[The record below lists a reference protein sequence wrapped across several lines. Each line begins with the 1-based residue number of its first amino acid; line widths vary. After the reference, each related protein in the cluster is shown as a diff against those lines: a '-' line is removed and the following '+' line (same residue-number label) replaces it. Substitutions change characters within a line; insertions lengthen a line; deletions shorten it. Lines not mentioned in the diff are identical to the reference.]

1 MGAKQS
7 FVGVW
12 DLVSFEARLSD
23 GRVITPLGEDAVG
36 RVIYDADGRMSVQIM
51 RRDRPAFASGDM
63 LKGESEEVRAAFEG
77 YIAYSGT
84 YEVREDDACVL
95 HRVEASLFPNWIGG
109 EQVRFFEFPDGRLK
123 LSTPSLVYGG
133 GETTSVLIWERAK

>member
-95 HRVEASLFPNWIGG
+95 HRVHDATGIPRC
-109 EQVRFFEFPDGRLK
+109 V
-123 LSTPSLVYGG
+123 LSTVS
-133 GETTSVLIWERAK
+133 SVDQQGLPAWRNEQGRAPTLDVDQV